1 MGFCTQP
8 EVLRC
13 VCDVVCDVVYM
24 SMLLCAVLVVYGGVF
39 AVAVAVAGVSLWY
52 WRVVGS
58 LACCAVSKLRGF
70 CMQPE
75 VLRCVCDICLSIVNI
90 D

>member
-1 MGFCTQP
+1 M
-8 EVLRC
+8 
-13 VCDVVCDVVYM
+13 
-24 SMLLCAVLVVYGGVF
+24 LVVYGSVYD
-39 AVAVAVAGVSLWY
+39 VAVAVALWY

-75 VLRCVCDICLSIVNI
+75 VLRCVCDICLSIVSILI
-90 D
+90 DLLE